1 MLQQAFV
8 DRHTKKLGMVV
19 AYSENNLHALAV
31 NLLVT
36 MGFLGDGRIY
46 LINQNQPDLFYYAYA
61 VLQDSCYRQTFLSS
75 LIKTQKLRLPK
86 RQHLVNQDYA
96 FDQLVAIGKKL
107 VQLHVDYEQAS
118 KYQQVLV
125 NNKSLAQFEQELQQ
139 KSFLEQ
145 QAFLQVK
152 KMKLDF
158 NKKAK
163 SITLHF
169 NSKITITHIP

>member
-19 AYSENNLHALAV
+19 AYSENNLHVLAV
-31 NLLVT
+31 NLLVNR
-36 MGFLGDGRIY
+36 GFLGGGRIY
-46 LINQNQPDLFYYAYA
+46 LMNQNSPELFYYAYA
-61 VLQDSCYRQTFLSS
+61 VLQDSCYQRIFLSS
-75 LIKTQKLRLPK
+75 LIKTKKLRLPR
-86 RQHLVNQDYA
+86 RQHLVNSNYA
-96 FDQLVAIGKKL
+96 FNQLVNIGKKL
-107 VQLHVDYEQAS
+107 VQLHVDYEQVS

-139 KSFLEQ
+139 KSLLEQ

>member
-1 MLQQAFV
+1 MLQQTFI

-19 AYSENNLHALAV
+19 AYSENNLHVLAV

-36 MGFLGDGRIY
+36 MGFLGNGRTY
-46 LINQNQPDLFYYAYA
+46 LINQNQSDFFYYAYA
-61 VLQDSCYRQTFLSS
+61 VLQDSCYQQTFLSS
-75 LIKTQKLRLPK
+75 LIKTQTLRLPM
-86 RQHLVNQDYA
+86 RQHLVNPDYA
-96 FDQLVAIGKKL
+96 FDQLVNMGKKL
-107 VQLHVDYEQAS
+107 VRLHVDYEQAS

-139 KSFLEQ
+139 KSLLEQ

-152 KMKLDF
+152 KMKLVF

-163 SITLHF
+163 SITLRF
-169 NSKITITHIP
+169 NSQITITHIP